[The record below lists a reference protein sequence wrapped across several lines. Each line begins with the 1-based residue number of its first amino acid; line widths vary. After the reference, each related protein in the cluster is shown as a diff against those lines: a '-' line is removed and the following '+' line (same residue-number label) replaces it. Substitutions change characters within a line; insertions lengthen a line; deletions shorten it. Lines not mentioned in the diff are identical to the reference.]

1 MPTDAD
7 FSTLEISLGMTQAD
21 ASGTDWRGTD
31 EGKEMKSA
39 TGWSTGQNGTNTSGF
54 TALPAGY
61 RSYLTGVS
69 EGLGLITYWW
79 TATATNADI
88 GVYRRLDGDN
98 DKVFRNGTY
107 KRAGKSVR
115 CVKD

>member
-1 MPTDAD
+1 
-7 FSTLEISLGMTQAD
+7 
-21 ASGTDWRGTD
+21 
-31 EGKEMKSA
+31 MKST

-61 RSYLTGVS
+61 RSYLTGIS

-79 TATATNADI
+79 STTSTSSEI

-98 DKVFRNGTY
+98 DQVYRNGTF
-107 KRAGKSVR
+107 KSAGKSVR
-115 CVKD
+115 CVKN